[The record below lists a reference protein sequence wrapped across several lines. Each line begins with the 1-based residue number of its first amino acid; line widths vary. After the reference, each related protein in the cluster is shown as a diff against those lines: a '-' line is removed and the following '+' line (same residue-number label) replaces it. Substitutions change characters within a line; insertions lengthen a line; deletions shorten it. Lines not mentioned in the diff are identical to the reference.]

1 MQLIRHQSVGEH
13 LKNRNRRPNLYIIA
27 GPNGA
32 GKTTFARKFLPQYVE
47 CLEFVNAD
55 FIAGGL
61 SPFAPERAAIH
72 AGRLMLEQIHS
83 LANRC
88 VDFGFET
95 TLSGKTYVKLLKEM
109 KEGGYLIHIFFLWIP
124 NAELAVERIK
134 LRVRNGGHHI
144 PEAIVR
150 RRFSRSLPNFLRFY
164 KPLVD
169 SWAIFDN
176 SGDIPQMAAFE
187 ESGKIEIVD
196 QDLFNILLK
205 SKEVE

>member
-1 MQLIRHQSVGEH
+1 MTSLSLRRGDH
-13 LKNRNRRPNLYIIA
+13 LKNKNRKPNLYIIV

-61 SPFAPERAAIH
+61 SPFVPERAAIH

-83 LANRC
+83 LGNRG

-95 TLSGKTYVKLLKEM
+95 TLSGKTHVKLLQEM
-109 KEGGYLIHIFFLWIP
+109 KKGGYLIHIFFLWITGV
-124 NAELAVERIK
+124 ELAVERIR

-150 RRFSRSLPNFLRFY
+150 RRFRRSLPNFLSFY
-164 KPLVD
+164 KPLAD

-176 SGDIPQMAAFE
+176 SGDLSKIIAFE
-187 ESGKIEIVD
+187 ESGKLEILD
-196 QDLFNILLK
+196 PDLFNILLK
-205 SKEVE
+205 YRGNQ

>member
-1 MQLIRHQSVGEH
+1 LLVLRG
-13 LKNRNRRPNLYIIA
+13 
-27 GPNGA
+27 
-32 GKTTFARKFLPQYVE
+32 GKTTFARKFLPQYVK

-61 SPFAPERAAIH
+61 SPFAPEKAAIH

-83 LANRC
+83 LAERGL
-88 VDFGFET
+88 DFGYET
-95 TLSGKTYVKLLKEM
+95 TFSGKTYVKLLQGM
-109 KEGGYLIHIFFLWIP
+109 KKSRYLVHMFFLWIP
-124 NAELAVERIK
+124 NAELALERIK

-150 RRFSRSLPNFLRFY
+150 RRINRSLPNFPRFY
-164 KPLVD
+164 KPLAD

-176 SGDIPQMAAFE
+176 SGDIPKMIAFG

-196 QDLFNILLK
+196 PDLFGV
-205 SKEVE
+205 SG

>member
-1 MQLIRHQSVGEH
+1 MKK
-13 LKNRNRRPNLYIIA
+13 KNARSNLYIIA

-83 LANRC
+83 LAERG

-95 TLSGKTYVKLLKEM
+95 TLSGKTYVKLLQGM
-109 KEGGYLIHIFFLWIP
+109 KKGGYLVHIFFLWIT
-124 NAELAVERIK
+124 NVELALERIK
-134 LRVRNGGHHI
+134 LRVRNGGHAI

-150 RRFSRSLPNFLRFY
+150 RRFGRSLPNFLHVY
-164 KPLVD
+164 KPLAD
-169 SWAIFDN
+169 SWTIFDN
-176 SGDIPQMAAFE
+176 SRDVPKMTAFE
-187 ESGKIEIVD
+187 ESGKIEILD
-196 QDLFNILLK
+196 PDLFNILLK
-205 SKEVE
+205 YKGNQ

>member
-1 MQLIRHQSVGEH
+1 M
-13 LKNRNRRPNLYIIA
+13 KNKNLRPNLYIIA

-83 LANRC
+83 LTERGL
-88 VDFGFET
+88 DFGFET
-95 TLSGKTYVKLLKEM
+95 TLSGKTYVKLLQEM
-109 KEGGYLIHIFFLWIP
+109 KRRGYFIHIFFLWITDV
-124 NAELAVERIK
+124 ELALERIK

-150 RRFSRSLPNFLRFY
+150 RRFGRSLTNFLRFY
-164 KPLVD
+164 KPLAD
-169 SWAIFDN
+169 SWTIFDN
-176 SGDIPQMAAFE
+176 SSDVPKMIAFE
-187 ESGKIEIVD
+187 ESGRLEIVD
-196 QDLFNILLK
+196 RDLFGLLLK
-205 SKEVE
+205 YKGNQ